1 MIPILYYGNETQFT
15 SNGIGR
21 LTEII
26 SCEVTEERNGIY
38 EVEFTYPAEGRFYNL
53 LVSMAEAYAVGAR
66 NSQGIIACIHDD
78 KHDIQPFDIYGYSAP
93 IDGIATFYAHHI
105 SYRLG
110 GMILKPIHA
119 SSVAQLIASMATNSV
134 GSDASNFTYWTDKV
148 AVGNFDTLVPKRIR
162 SLLGGEEGSILD
174 IYGKGE
180 YEFDKFNVKL
190 YVNRGVNSGV
200 TIRYGKNLVDAT
212 REMDNS
218 DRYNAI
224 APYWIGNVFD
234 DETGESVEEIVY
246 LSGNGYVQGTN
257 STGIPVIVEMDLSA
271 EFDEKPTAAQ
281 LQAKA
286 LQFLDDNMPWVPNN
300 NITVDFVQLWQT
312 TEYENVAALQRVSL
326 CDTVSVYYPEIG
338 IVASNQK
345 VIKAVYDV
353 LLERYSEME
362 IGDASTSLA
371 DSITDDIRAQYEAD
385 LEKAKRN
392 AATYDML
399 QAAIDHATE
408 MITGGLGGYVVFKMN
423 ANGQP
428 EEILIMDT
436 PDINTAVNV
445 WRFNRNGLGHSHNG
459 YNGPFSDVALTADGA
474 INATMMTTGQLNA
487 NIIKA
492 GILQDQAGKN
502 YWNLATGE
510 FQLQA
515 YATTDYVDDA
525 IEDIDVSSAV
535 STAVNDAINNYD
547 TTWTQTKVFNKLTNN
562 GQLQGIYM
570 RDNNLYI
577 NASYILSGILKVGGY
592 NNNNGVL
599 QILDADN
606 NIRGLFNKD
615 GIDLNSTYI
624 YLADGYRWYTW
635 NVGSNAA
642 PGYRKRVRIT
652 SQDGIFS
659 ILAVQVKDNAGQ
671 DMAEVNT
678 EVLKLFSKGIGT
690 AVMSGNK
697 RIVIGINKAVS
708 GGASAAENRD
718 ESFVLLTGNQND
730 TNALYV
736 GKLNSIDQV
745 YMYSTMVKIDAPIK
759 LGEGYIFLVPG
770 AMASQVSTRTTCSF
784 NYSTTDPTYRT
795 SSVGT
800 VIMTI
805 TGGDTTSN
813 RGITVEGYIIARG
826 SKPRSIE
833 TDQFNDRLLFC
844 YETPSPLFGD
854 IGDGVIDED
863 GLAYIYLD
871 PIFAQAIDT
880 KAMYQ
885 VFLQK
890 YGNGNCWV
898 EERKPDYFIVK
909 GTPGLKFGWEI
920 KGKQFD
926 HDGRRFQ
933 RTDDLEDVNN
943 PVRDRDISYADA
955 AADYIQNLYEERMH
969 GEL

>member
-110 GMILKPIHA
+110 SMILKPIHA

-190 YVNRGVNSGV
+190 YANRGVNSGV

-224 APYWIGNVFD
+224 APYWIGSVFD

-286 LQFLDDNMPWVPNN
+286 LQFLDDNTPWVPNN

-445 WRFNRNGLGHSHNG
+445 WRFNKNGLGHSHNG

-474 INATMMTTGQLNA
+474 INASMMTTGQLNA

-492 GILQDQAGKN
+492 GILQDLAGKN

-515 YATTDYVDDA
+515 YATKDYTDDA
-525 IEDIDVSSAV
+525 IDDAIDAIDVSGSV
-535 STAVNDAINNYD
+535 SGAL
-547 TTWTQTKVFNKLTNN
+547 TQELIFNKLTNN

-570 RDNNLYI
+570 RNNNLYI
-577 NASYILSGILKVGGY
+577 NASYILSGTLKLGGA
-592 NNNNGVL
+592 NNTNGVL
-599 QILDADN
+599 KVYDSNNNEIGSFDYNGIIFTGSNFYRDADWTVAYSSVPSHARSFDHYKKRTV
-606 NIRGLFNKD
+606 IQD
-615 GIDLNSTYI
+615 GTIDLYAA
-624 YLADGYRWYTW
+624 LAWNGSSQSEISSPSYTKYASLFQAGATATAL
-635 NVGSNAA
+635 VGRQTTNTIHIGSGSGWLDIGSSGSYKYDKTAMVDY
-642 PGYRKRVRIT
+642 G
-652 SQDGIFS
+652 
-659 ILAVQVKDNAGQ
+659 VQVNRLIMGRHSIYDQ
-671 DMAEVNT
+671 DTGFGGYSLMIKSNRSSYTGGGFTFRDAESSTPATFYTDKLYVYEGIEIATSLFAVNT
-678 EVLKLFSKGIGT
+678 VRCQVLDCRGT
-690 AVMSGNK
+690 K
-697 RIVIGINKAVS
+697 
-708 GGASAAENRD
+708 NR
-718 ESFVLLTGNQND
+718 
-730 TNALYV
+730 
-736 GKLNSIDQV
+736 
-745 YMYSTMVKIDAPIK
+745 
-759 LGEGYIFLVPG
+759 
-770 AMASQVSTRTTCSF
+770 
-784 NYSTTDPTYRT
+784 
-795 SSVGT
+795 
-800 VIMTI
+800 
-805 TGGDTTSN
+805 
-813 RGITVEGYIIARG
+813 TVET
-826 SKPRSIE
+826 K
-833 TDQFNDRLLFC
+833 DFDDRLLYS
-844 YETPSPLFGD
+844 YETPSPMFGD
-854 IGDGVIDED
+854 IGDSVIGED
-863 GLAYIYLD
+863 GLVYIFTD
-871 PIFAQAIDT
+871 PIFEATIDRDA
-880 KAMYQ
+880 KYQ

-890 YGNGNCWV
+890 YGEGDCWV
-898 EERKPDYFIVK
+898 HERKPGYFVVK
-909 GTPGLKFGWEI
+909 GTPGLEFGWEM
-920 KGKQFD
+920 KAKQNN
-926 HDGRRFQ
+926 HDGKR
-933 RTDDLEDVNN
+933 LDVYN
-943 PVRDRDISYADA
+943 DIYTSIGKPSRYDEYAY
-955 AADYIQNLYEERMH
+955 DYLYEEHTGNTIDYGVEASDYISEIIEGRITI
-969 GEL
+969 

>member
-110 GMILKPIHA
+110 GMILKPVNV
-119 SSVAQLIASMATNSV
+119 SSVAQLFGAIPTNSA
-134 GSDASNFTYWTDKV
+134 GADSSNFTYWTDKV
-148 AVGNFDTLVPKRIR
+148 ATGDFETTVPKQIR
-162 SLLGGEEGSILD
+162 GLLGGEEGSILD

-180 YEFDKFNVKL
+180 YEFNKFNVKL

-224 APYWIGNVFD
+224 APYWIGSVFD

-271 EFDEKPTAAQ
+271 EFDEKPTEAQ
-281 LQAKA
+281 LRAKA
-286 LQFLDDNMPWVPNN
+286 LQFLDDNTPWVPNN

-371 DSITDDIRAQYEAD
+371 DSITEDLRAQYEAD

-474 INATMMTTGQLNA
+474 INASMMTTGQLNA

-492 GILQDQAGKN
+492 GIIQDQTQTN
-502 YWNLATGE
+502 YWNLETGQ

-515 YATTDYVDDA
+515 YATKTYADSAGAGAAAAAANAAIADYDA
-525 IEDIDVSSAV
+525 
-535 STAVNDAINNYD
+535 NQL
-547 TTWTQTKVFNKLTNN
+547 TQTKIFNKLTNN
-562 GQLQGIYM
+562 GSLQGIYM
-570 RDNNLYI
+570 QNNTLYI
-577 NASYILSGILKVGGY
+577 NATYIASGILKLGGQ
-592 NNNNGVL
+592 NNGNGLLEVYGNTRYHTATYDNKMFDL
-599 QILDADN
+599 GNDGFRVFDTWYSVNNRPVALLIDDYGLEMFRRLNGSTGFLETVYGIDEYGFFANRVSTFQKNNFTHEFQIGLTTYSASGATYDHIADISGSTCPIQITAKDYVRLLVASGEYFRLEKKLSSHSGGGLPSGAYQALMNYSHIASSVPLYVDN
-606 NIRGLFNKD
+606 NILCELPIFCGGVQCPDKNIACRTINSQLPKSRVMDTKD
-615 GIDLNSTYI
+615 
-624 YLADGYRWYTW
+624 
-635 NVGSNAA
+635 
-642 PGYRKRVRIT
+642 
-652 SQDGIFS
+652 F
-659 ILAVQVKDNAGQ
+659 
-671 DMAEVNT
+671 
-678 EVLKLFSKGIGT
+678 GT
-690 AVMSGNK
+690 
-697 RIVIGINKAVS
+697 
-708 GGASAAENRD
+708 
-718 ESFVLLTGNQND
+718 
-730 TNALYV
+730 
-736 GKLNSIDQV
+736 
-745 YMYSTMVKIDAPIK
+745 
-759 LGEGYIFLVPG
+759 
-770 AMASQVSTRTTCSF
+770 
-784 NYSTTDPTYRT
+784 
-795 SSVGT
+795 
-800 VIMTI
+800 
-805 TGGDTTSN
+805 
-813 RGITVEGYIIARG
+813 
-826 SKPRSIE
+826 
-833 TDQFNDRLLFC
+833 RLLYC
-844 YETPSPLFGD
+844 YEMPSPIFGD
-854 IGDGVIDED
+854 LGDGAIDET
-863 GLAYIYLD
+863 GFAYIYID
-871 PIFAQAIDT
+871 PIFEKTIDSDSL
-880 KAMYQ
+880 YQ

-890 YGNGNCWV
+890 YGPGDCWV
-898 EERKPDYFIVK
+898 SERKSGYFVVE
-909 GTPGLKFGWEI
+909 GTPGLKFGWEL
-920 KGKQFD
+920 KGKQAD
-926 HDGRRFQ
+926 CYQHRLDEPIDDPENIKVRFEISE
-933 RTDDLEDVNN
+933 ED
-943 PVRDRDISYADA
+943 YDA
-955 AADYIQNLYEERMH
+955 HNYGTEAADYIQEIMEGRI
-969 GEL
+969 EI